1 MDEDELPPGDEF
13 IKYEVDITPDPPEWR
28 LATAK
33 AELADTDYYALK
45 FIDGELSEEE
55 YATIRE
61 RRARLRERV
70 RELEAEQAAYMAG
83 GD

>member
-1 MDEDELPPGDEF
+1 MDKDELPPGDEF
-13 IKYEVDITPDPPEWR
+13 IKYEVDITPDPPEWQ

-33 AELADTDYYALK
+33 AKLADTDYYALK
-45 FIDGELSEEE
+45 FIDGELSEGE

-70 RELEAEQAAYMAG
+70 RELEAEQADYMAG

>member
-1 MDEDELPPGDEF
+1 MDKDELPPGDEF

-28 LATAK
+28 LAVAK

-45 FIDGELSEEE
+45 YIDGELTADE
-55 YATIRE
+55 YEPHRV
-61 RRARLRERV
+61 RRAELRRAV
-70 RELEAEQAAYMAG
+70 RDLEPLVAAGARG